1 MCEFCEQYEYLKEE
15 AKERKK
21 KNGINTYFKVRL
33 FEYMVQNRI
42 RRSGINW
49 RPMKLNYCP
58 VCGRKLSK

>member
-33 FEYMVQNRI
+33 FEYMVQSRI
-42 RRSGINW
+42 RRSGTNW

>member
-21 KNGINTYFKVRL
+21 ENGINTYFKVRL
-33 FEYMVQNRI
+33 FEYRVQNRI
-42 RRSGINW
+42 RKSGTNG
-49 RPMKLNYCP
+49 RLMKLNYCP